1 MGLKDKKIMDR
12 EGVVRLLEV
21 LSNHIREKGE
31 IELSGTRIVLPEKVE
46 VELEYKEKHGSNKF
60 EIELKWEQR
69 STRPATEFISSENA
83 SQRRHADPELNSG
96 VSASPEIL
104 KSLTPKPLNL
114 LEGQGDNTVKIA
126 TLDELS
132 PWKAIHF
139 AYPPDAEDAI
149 LIVLPDRE
157 LRAYST
163 VCPHKGKCVSWDD
176 RSKRLHC
183 PAHGAL
189 FDPET
194 GEKLKGPGDKSLKR
208 IHLQIKEDSVFA
220 VGIDEQR

>member
-1 MGLKDKKIMDR
+1 MGLKDKKVMDR
-12 EGVVRLLEV
+12 EGIARLLEV
-21 LSNHIREKGE
+21 LGNHIREKGE
-31 IELSGTRIVLPEKVE
+31 IELSGTRIVLPERVE

-60 EIELKWEQR
+60 EIEFKWESR
-69 STRPATEFISSENA
+69 SNCHAT
-83 SQRRHADPELNSG
+83 PELNSG
-96 VSASPEIL
+96 VSASPETL
-104 KSLTPKPLNL
+104 KPLTL
-114 LEGQGDNTVKIA
+114 KQVQGFQGRGDNTVKIA
-126 TLDELS
+126 ALNELS
-132 PWKAIHF
+132 PWKVIHF
-139 AYPPDAEDAI
+139 AYPTDAEDAI

-176 RSKRLHC
+176 QSKRLHC
-183 PAHGAL
+183 PAHDAV

-208 IHLQIKEDSVFA
+208 IHLQIKEDTVFA